1 MVRAADVAPPT
12 LIAHRGYP
20 ARYPE
25 NTLPGLAAALAAGA
39 RWVEFD
45 VQLAADRVPVLL
57 HDATLARTAGQDVD
71 ALALP
76 AAALESVAVG
86 EVARLGP
93 GHAAA
98 TIPTLA
104 AALALLDATPGV
116 TAFVELKEESLARH
130 GVAVCLAAL
139 APVLTAARSDWVLI
153 SFDLAAVTA
162 ARARGWR
169 CGWVLPEAGAAER
182 AQATALAPEWLFVS
196 QARVRFG
203 RDLPWPGPW
212 RWAVYT
218 VDDPRRARALAA
230 RGFGHVETN
239 DIGGLLADP
248 ALRPRRGR

>member
-1 MVRAADVAPPT
+1 MARQDGCAVPT
-12 LIAHRGYP
+12 LVAHRGYP

-45 VQLAADRVPVLL
+45 IQLAADRVPVLL
-57 HDATLARTAGQDVD
+57 HDAALERTAGRTGD

-76 AAALESVAVG
+76 AAVLGSVAVG

-93 GHAAA
+93 DHAG
-98 TIPTLA
+98 TRIPTLA

-116 TAFVELKEESLARH
+116 TAFVELKEESLAHH
-130 GVAVCLAAL
+130 GVAACLDAL
-139 APVLTAARSDWVLI
+139 APVLAAARSDWVLI

-162 ARARGWR
+162 AQARGWR
-169 CGWVLPEAGAAER
+169 CGWVLRGTAAAQR

-196 QARVRFG
+196 QARLRTG
-203 RDLPWPGPW
+203 RGLPWPGPW

-218 VDDPRRARALAA
+218 VDDPRRALALAA

-248 ALRPRRGR
+248 AFLPARAR

>member
-1 MVRAADVAPPT
+1 VALPT
-12 LIAHRGYP
+12 LVAHRGYP

-25 NTLPGLAAALAAGA
+25 NSLPGLAAALAAGA

-57 HDATLARTAGQDVD
+57 HDAALERTAGRAGD
-71 ALALP
+71 ALALT
-76 AAALESVAVG
+76 AAALTTVAVG

-130 GVAVCLAAL
+130 GVAACHDAL
-139 APVLTAARSDWVLI
+139 APVLTAARSAWVLI

-169 CGWVLPEAGAAER
+169 CGWVLRATTAAQR

-196 QARVRFG
+196 QARLRTG
-203 RDLPWPGPW
+203 RGLPWPGPW
-212 RWAVYT
+212 RWAAYT
-218 VDDPRRARALAA
+218 VDDPRRALALAA

-248 ALRPRRGR
+248 VFLAARAR